1 MTSREALRGLALAPS
16 LVLMALLMTACA
28 TAPAR
33 PPAPISSGEP
43 RVDPSPQ
50 RPGDEATDTAL
61 DPGEIEFGEIDMGPQ
76 PLDDGLTP
84 PHMVGREV
92 QRAAVLLPFSHPS
105 REVRN
110 EAQGMLA
117 AIEMA
122 LFDHGGEGFLV
133 MPKDTAGT
141 EARASS
147 EAEAALEERADI
159 ILGPLFSANVRAV
172 TPIAEGAGVPVIAFS
187 NDPAAAGQGAWL
199 ASVAVEEEVRRV
211 VEYASTRGIDTYA
224 FLGPR
229 SDYGRRVE
237 AALRQAV
244 AREGGALIGTQFYDP
259 ANEAP
264 VDEAQDIA
272 SLVAA
277 ETQIRPNRVA
287 VMIPERGVKL
297 RAVAPLLPYYGVDI
311 RRMTFLGTSVW
322 DDPGVWREPTLD
334 GALFAS
340 AAPEDTAN
348 FAAAYERIYGRAP
361 TRLAS
366 LGYDAAAMA
375 IRLAADDALDTRGV
389 TSPSGF
395 RGINGLFRLRLDGSV
410 QRSLSV
416 LEIDTEE
423 GAQLVSP
430 GASSFGPGG

>member
-1 MTSREALRGLALAPS
+1 MALAPS
-16 LVLMALLMTACA
+16 LVLMALVMTACA

-33 PPAPISSGEP
+33 PPAPISSGGP
-43 RVDPSPQ
+43 RVDPAPQ
-50 RPGDEATDTAL
+50 RPGDVATDTAL
-61 DPGEIEFGEIDMGPQ
+61 DPGEIEFGEAGLGPQ
-76 PLDDGLTP
+76 ALDDGLTP
-84 PHMVGREV
+84 PHMTGREIS
-92 QRAAVLLPFSHPS
+92 RAAVLLPFSHPS
-105 REVRN
+105 REVRD

-141 EARASS
+141 QARASS
-147 EAEAALEERADI
+147 EAQEALAERADL
-159 ILGPLFSANVRAV
+159 ILGPLFAANVRAV
-172 TPIAEGAGVPVIAFS
+172 TPIAESEGVPVIAFS
-187 NDPAAAGQGAWL
+187 NDPTAAGKGAWL

-211 VEYASTRGIDTYA
+211 VEYASSRGIDSYA

-229 SDYGRRVE
+229 NDYGQRVE
-237 AALRQAV
+237 AALRLAV
-244 AREGGALIGTQFYDP
+244 TRAGSAVIGAQFYDP
-259 ANEAP
+259 DNEAP
-264 VDEAQDIA
+264 VDEAKDIA
-272 SLVAA
+272 VLVAA
-277 ETQIRPNRVA
+277 ETRTRPNRVA

-297 RAVAPLLPYYGVDI
+297 RAVAPLLPYFGVDI

-322 DDPGVWREPTLD
+322 DDPGIWREPTLD

-348 FAAAYERIYGRAP
+348 FTAAYERVYGRPP

-375 IRLAADDALDTRGV
+375 IRLAADDALDTVGV
-389 TSPSGF
+389 TNPSGF

-430 GASSFGPGG
+430 SASSFGPGG